1 MNKYTAV
8 LSAIIGAT
16 SAQVDNVIYD
26 GIFRLFPDDG
36 HAPADFI
43 SGYMKEILDVD
54 YSKEIKGCW
63 TVIDGLKEGM
73 DKAYEGLSNPDT
85 QK

>member
-1 MNKYTAV
+1 MNKY
-8 LSAIIGAT
+8 SAILPVLLGAAT
-16 SAQVDNVIYD
+16 ALTDNIVHD

-54 YSKEIKGCW
+54 YSKEIKDCW
-63 TVIDGLKEGM
+63 SVQEGLKEAM
-73 DKAYEGLSNPDT
+73 DKAYEGLENPDS
-85 QK
+85 K